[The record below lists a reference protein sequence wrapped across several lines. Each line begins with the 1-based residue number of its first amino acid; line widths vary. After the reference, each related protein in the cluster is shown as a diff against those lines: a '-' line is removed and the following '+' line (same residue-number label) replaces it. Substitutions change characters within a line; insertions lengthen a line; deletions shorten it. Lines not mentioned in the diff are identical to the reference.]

1 MHATTISA
9 MRTRAW
15 FRLGAV
21 GAVLGL
27 AIGAMTVIPA
37 KVAGAATGNTYYVN
51 SATDT
56 PFTTLADLSGPAL
69 DCTSPT
75 NTGCGIDDA
84 IEFFNSDTTSNNAD
98 TVVFSASVST
108 FTVGQHTAINNFT
121 SGITLAIDGNGATQT
136 AVSGNHNVGV
146 FEVTFGVTVNISG
159 LTIENGNSFGGGGI
173 FNNGGTVTVTAST
186 ISGNTAGAGGGIF
199 NPHGTVN
206 LTDSTISGNA
216 DPGGGGGGIV
226 NGGTV
231 NVGASTIS
239 GNTCGG
245 NGGGIF
251 NQSGTVNLTD
261 STISGNTCGENGG
274 GIANG
279 GTVNVGAS
287 IVAGNTGGIAPNC
300 AGSPLTSV
308 GYNLTNDTAGTQ
320 CGFTNATDVVNADP
334 LLGTLGIN
342 GGPTQTQLPGTGSPA
357 IGVIPPG
364 TTLNTVSV
372 CPRVDQRGVASAAG
386 AKCTIGAVEVAASP
400 CAAGLTAHVL
410 TATYHTGTF
419 SGLFC
424 VNAKGV
430 GTYSQGAVSGFGA
443 VIRVKATTIIGA
455 LGKNLFLLGATNGTT
470 SSFGELAPVPSHGTF
485 TLS

>member
-136 AVSGNHNVGV
+136 AVSGNHSVRV
-146 FEVTFGVTVNISG
+146 FEVDSGVVGISG
-159 LTIENGNSFGGGGI
+159 LTIENGIGFIGGGI
-173 FNNGGTVTVTAST
+173 LNGGTIT
-186 ISGNTAGAGGGIF
+186 
-199 NPHGTVN
+199 
-206 LTDSTISGNA
+206 LTDSTVSGNA
-216 DPGGGGGGIV
+216 AEFGLGGGIL
-226 NGGTV
+226 NGGT
-231 NVGASTIS
+231 ATI
-239 GNTCGG
+239 
-245 NGGGIF
+245 
-251 NQSGTVNLTD
+251 TD
-261 STISGNTCGENGG
+261 STISGNTAVDGGGIINGGFRGFNGGTMTLTDSTVSGNTASDNGG
-274 GIANG
+274 GIFNG
-279 GTVNVGAS
+279 GTATITDSTISGNTAENFGGGIGNAGTASVGAT
-287 IVAGNTGGIAPNC
+287 IVAGNTGGVAPNC
-300 AGSPLTSV
+300 TGSPLTSV
-308 GYNLTNDTAGTQ
+308 GYNLTNDAGTQ
-320 CGFTNATDVVNADP
+320 CGFTQSTDVVNTDP
-334 LLGTLGIN
+334 LLGALGGN
-342 GGPTQTQLPGTGSPA
+342 GGPTQTMLPAPTSSA
-357 IGVIPPG
+357 VGVIPPG
-364 TTLNTVSV
+364 TTLNSVPV
-372 CPRVDQRGVASAAG
+372 CPRTDQRGVASTSG
-386 AKCTIGAVEVAASP
+386 AKCTIGAVEVPACAS
-400 CAAGLTAHVL
+400 GLTAHVL

-424 VNAKGV
+424 VSAKGV

-455 LGKNLFLLGATNGTT
+455 VGKNLFLLGAINGTT
-470 SSFGELAPVPSHGTF
+470 SSFGELAPTPSHGTF